1 MEAITPVH
9 FIFVL
14 GFNARLLLGQKGK
27 KMITVEKSAEL
38 TKKFGGSEKNTGS
51 VEVQVAIL
59 TERIKNLTPHFEAN
73 KKDHSGMRGLMKMI
87 GQRRSLLKHL
97 NSTDS
102 ARYGKLIQE
111 LGLRK

>member
-1 MEAITPVH
+1 
-9 FIFVL
+9 
-14 GFNARLLLGQKGK
+14 
-27 KMITVEKSAEL
+27 MITVAKTAEL
-38 TKKFGGSEKNTGS
+38 TKKFGGSDKNTGS

-87 GQRRSLLKHL
+87 GQRRSLLKYL
-97 NSTDS
+97 STTDA
-102 ARYGKLIQE
+102 ARYTKLINE

>member
-1 MEAITPVH
+1 
-9 FIFVL
+9 
-14 GFNARLLLGQKGK
+14 
-27 KMITVEKSAEL
+27 MITTERSAEL

-59 TERIKNLTPHFEAN
+59 TERIKNLTPHFEKN

-87 GQRRSLLKHL
+87 GMRRSLLKHL
-97 NSTDS
+97 NKTDDT
-102 ARYGKLIQE
+102 RYAKLIAE